1 MKLYE
6 IEYTKRAKKQIK
18 EFPRDTQIAVMTAIH
33 SFEQNPRPHGYEPVK
48 ERRGVYRMRVG
59 NYRIFYT
66 IDDKKVTVIVV
77 SVMHRREAYKR
88 ISRLKF

>member
-6 IEYTKRAKKQIK
+6 IEIVSRAKKQIK
-18 EFPRDTQIAVMTAIH
+18 KLHKNIQIVVMTAIH

-48 ERRGVYRMRVG
+48 ERKGVYRIRVG
-59 NYRIFYT
+59 DYRIFYT